1 MKNRTKYMTNKRMQ
15 LGLTF
20 RFVFLTSVFAAFM
33 GFEVYITIWPA
44 VSGVIPEHLMNEIKN
59 QIITRL
65 LLFLIPIC
73 FVVTGFAITFTH
85 RIAGPLSRIEK
96 TLDQLIGG
104 EDVEYIRIRKKDEL
118 KELVA
123 RLNEV
128 IRIVKESRTTT
139 KEDSFPQNDERI
151 PSASNRLFG

>member
-1 MKNRTKYMTNKRMQ
+1 MKKRTKYLINKRMQ

-33 GFEVYITIWPA
+33 GFEAYTTIWPA
-44 VSGVIPEHLMNEIKN
+44 VSGAIPEHLINAVRHLIF
-59 QIITRL
+59 TRF
-65 LLFLIPIC
+65 LLFLIPIS
-73 FVVTGFAITFTH
+73 FVITGFSIIFSH

-96 TLDQLIGG
+96 TLGQLIGG

-128 IRIVKESRTTT
+128 IRIVKESRTAA

-151 PSASNRLFG
+151 PSASNRMVG